1 MNRCPYCGLEPRD
14 DYPVEF
20 RCGSVLNRNRSRAC
34 LVREVGQLRDR
45 VADRERERDHANLV
59 ADAAL
64 RENKSLV
71 ERVRVLETVLGSI
84 LDNDGSRGTFRA
96 IALFDAKEDAEKLL
110 KETKP

>member
-45 VADRERERDHANLV
+45 VEQLERERDHANLV
-59 ADAAL
+59 SDSAL

-71 ERVRVLETVLGSI
+71 ERVKRLEQAGDLLAEWHLAVVTTREKAERDVVRW
-84 LDNDGSRGTFRA
+84 NE
-96 IALFDAKEDAEKLL
+96 AKGEK
-110 KETKP
+110 P